1 MGADELA
8 ETVATLDRLLADNGR
23 TRDGF
28 VLQTGVFHG
37 AGGEGLT
44 DYVKACADI
53 GIERLVLSLPL
64 SRRTF
69 SSELERYA
77 GILALPA

>member
-1 MGADELA
+1 MERDGADELG

-37 AGGEGLT
+37 ADGEGLT
-44 DYVKACADI
+44 DYVKACADV
-53 GIERLVLSLPL
+53 GLERLVLSLPL

-69 SSELERYA
+69 ADAS
-77 GILALPA
+77 